1 VRYAKG
7 LLIHVAA
14 DTTNLG
20 VVAPIFEDMSFEYIP
35 INNTYGEEQRTYRD
49 FMALNKQYGQT
60 LADFLPADV
69 ANLPVHYDPDF
80 NNYIYGQDLSE
91 HPRSFTLRKLER
103 GDVLFFMASLAP
115 YDPDIYAKRE
125 ELLRRYQAGRRNKYI
140 IGFFTVESVAHVAA
154 FKSSPRLTLA
164 LLNIWHMQEG
174 GEAPL
179 DKSSLE
185 KELEWLVAQGFAVKE
200 GDSYRLTCPNEATR
214 SGEEIV
220 NWIADEWPEDERSK
234 MKLLEE
240 GKITILSGSINMEDV
255 KLSHHY
261 KRLRPLDLDYFTLI
275 KGDPNH
281 STLLKHAVRLT
292 ECYEKYGF
300 MLNKLG
306 QTILSRTF
314 DPLRGTRWINES
326 AVKLLNKE
334 ITKLNPELTNQL
346 A

>member
-1 VRYAKG
+1 MKG

-20 VVAPIFEDMSFEYIP
+20 VVGPIFEDMSFEYIP
-35 INNTYGEEQRTYRD
+35 INSTYGEEQRTYKD
-49 FMALNKQYGQT
+49 FMALNRQYGQT

-69 ANLPVHYDPDF
+69 ANLSVHYDPDF
-80 NNYIYGQDLSE
+80 DNYIYGQDLSE
-91 HPRSFTLRKLER
+91 HPRSFTIRKLER
-103 GDVLFFMASLAP
+103 GDILFFVASLAP
-115 YDPDIYAKRE
+115 YDSDIYAKRD
-125 ELLRRYQAGRRNKYI
+125 ELLRQYQAGRRNKYI
-140 IGFFTVESVAHVAA
+140 IGFFTVESVADVAV

-174 GEAPL
+174 GEATL
-179 DKSSLE
+179 DVSSLE
-185 KELEWLVAQGFAVKE
+185 KELEWLEAQGFAVKE
-200 GDSYRLTCPNEATR
+200 GNSYMLTRPNEAIR

-220 NWIADEWPEDERSK
+220 NYIADEWPEDERSK

-240 GKITILSGSINMEDV
+240 GKITLLSGSINMEDV

-275 KGDPNH
+275 KGDPHH
-281 STLLKHAVRLT
+281 SALLKHAVRLT
-292 ECYEKYGF
+292 ERYEKYGF
-300 MLNKLG
+300 VLNKLG
-306 QTILSRTF
+306 QTILARTL
-314 DPLRGTRWINES
+314 DSLRGTRWINES

-334 ITKLNPELTNQL
+334 ITKLNPELTNKL